1 MSAALPLVN
10 TQLRAMNGDDL
21 DDVVAIEQSA
31 YEFPWSMG
39 IFCDCLRVGY
49 DCRVLVLEGRVAGYG
64 IVSTLSHEAHVLNLC
79 ISPEYRRM
87 GLARQLLQHLL
98 ELAAARGIQQ
108 VFLEVRPSNLAAL
121 RLYRQFGFVQ
131 IGVRNNYYRSAAGRE
146 DALVLCSQLDGLGR
160 AVSVHG
166 HSTSLH

>member
-1 MSAALPLVN
+1 MPLVN
-10 TQLRAMNGDDL
+10 TRLRAMDGDDL

-49 DCRVLVLEGRVAGYG
+49 QCRVLELEGRVVGYG
-64 IVSTLSHEAHVLNLC
+64 IVSTLSHEAHILNIC
-79 ISPEYRRM
+79 MSPDVRRM

-98 ELAAARGIQQ
+98 ELAAERGIEQ

-121 RLYRQFGFVQ
+121 RLYRHFGFVQ
-131 IGVRNNYYRSAAGRE
+131 VGVRQNYYRSTDGRE
-146 DALVLCSQLDGLGR
+146 DALVLCSQLETLSR
-160 AVSVHG
+160 AVPQHS